1 MWSPLSKFSDSSAP
15 KKREHEEITHP
26 HDDAAAPLVKIELID
41 VSTVFGVQLPTAH
54 SLDVEGRSL
63 AVVIRASVDITF
75 RGVYLSLFGR

>member
-1 MWSPLSKFSDSSAP
+1 
-15 KKREHEEITHP
+15 
-26 HDDAAAPLVKIELID
+26 VKIELID

-54 SLDVEGRSL
+54 SLDAEGRSL

>member
-26 HDDAAAPLVKIELID
+26 HDDAAAPLVKIELMD

-54 SLDVEGRSL
+54 SLDAAGKFL